1 MEGAVGGLVL
11 NRPVT
16 AGLPPRPDGALRVA
30 AWNCRG
36 GMRRKREALAAL
48 EADVL
53 VIPEAQA
60 RFIPDLGQ
68 RMLFKGA
75 PSKGLGVL
83 VADPYTAAIST
94 ADPGLPWLL
103 AVDIYRGRDL
113 VLTVL
118 ALWTVREAGIH
129 RPSYSAQAQ
138 QGITAWQQ
146 ASEREGR
153 DPWTRVVMLGDFNAS
168 FQGPSAAAHADT
180 VAALHQR
187 GMASVHHHLTGTA
200 HGTEASHTLRWIA
213 PGRIAQYYHCDYLW
227 LSPDLQTRLRG
238 GGIGTVGDWVESGL
252 SDHSPVWAD
261 LTI

>member
-1 MEGAVGGLVL
+1 MQ
-11 NRPVT
+11 
-16 AGLPPRPDGALRVA
+16 
-30 AWNCRG
+30 
-36 GMRRKREALAAL
+36 RKREALAAL

-60 RFIPDLGQ
+60 PFIPDSGQ

-83 VADPYTAAIST
+83 AADPYTAAIST

-118 ALWTVREAGIH
+118 ALWTVREAGIR
-129 RPSYSAQAQ
+129 RPSYPGQAQ
-138 QGITAWQQ
+138 QAITAWQQ

-153 DPWTRVVMLGDFNAS
+153 DPWTRVVLLGDFNAS

-180 VAALHQR
+180 VAALHDR
-187 GMASVHHHLTGTA
+187 GMASVHHDLTRTA

-213 PGRIAQYYHCDYLW
+213 PGRVARYYHCDYLW